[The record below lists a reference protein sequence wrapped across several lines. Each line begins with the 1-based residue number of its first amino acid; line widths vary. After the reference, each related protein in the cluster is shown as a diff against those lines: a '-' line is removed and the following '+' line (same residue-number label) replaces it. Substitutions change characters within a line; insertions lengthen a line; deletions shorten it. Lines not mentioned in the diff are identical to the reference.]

1 MSSNNGQELA
11 DMMKEILTRLDV
23 QGEVQVP
30 DASEGLPLTIQ
41 VSSPDAGRYL
51 IGKSGQTLHALE
63 HVTRLMWSRKTGEHA
78 NLIVDVNDYRRE
90 QATKLAQVAHD
101 AATRVRSSGRSE
113 ALEPM
118 SSAERRIVHTE
129 LATYN
134 DIVTESIG
142 QDPHRR
148 VVIKPL

>member
-1 MSSNNGQELA
+1 MSTKNDQELA
-11 DMMKEILTRLDV
+11 ALMKEILTHLDI
-23 QGEVQVP
+23 QGDVQVP
-30 DASEGLPLTIQ
+30 DAVEGLPQTVQ

-90 QATKLAQVAHD
+90 QAAKLAQIAHD

-118 SSAERRIVHTE
+118 SSAER
-129 LATYN
+129 
-134 DIVTESIG
+134 
-142 QDPHRR
+142 
-148 VVIKPL
+148 